1 MKAKGIFIIVLA
13 VIMMFTA
20 SAPGI
25 EADAA
30 VKPGLGLAC
39 IVYITVN
46 TGVASIGVCVGTTYD
61 ESIATIFTSSGEFNG
76 LDGVTICWKATPKS
90 GYTMS
95 VTSSTYTP
103 RAALYNEIA
112 PSATKSSGTTSY
124 TLTVNVPT
132 GVASVRVTYG
142 SSSKTFTTAG
152 TLSVT
157 SGTSV
162 SWTATAATGY
172 NLTTGSGSFTMTSAR
187 TITPVAKA
195 KSFTVT
201 ATCTPADE
209 DVDLTWTLAWASGK
223 ALTGAVTDY
232 VTMTVSADKKSV
244 TLTFKKAFTNGQ
256 MILTCYATYNPSVK
270 ATCTVTCS

>member
-1 MKAKGIFIIVLA
+1 MKTKGIFIIVLA
-13 VIMMFTA
+13 VIMMFTV
-20 SAPGI
+20 SVPGI

-39 IVYITVN
+39 TVYITLN

-61 ESIATIFTSSGEFNG
+61 ESTATIFTSSGTYAG
-76 LDGVTICWKATPKS
+76 IHKVTLCWKATPKP

-103 RAALYNEIA
+103 AALIYNEIA

-132 GVASVRVTYG
+132 GVARVRVTYG

-172 NLTTGSGSFTMTSAR
+172 ILTTGSGSFTMTSAR

-195 KSFTVT
+195 KSFRVT
-201 ATCTPADE
+201 ATCTPVDE

>member
-1 MKAKGIFIIVLA
+1 MKKVLVVCLA
-13 VIMMFTA
+13 LLMVFTL
-20 SAPGI
+20 SVPDI

-39 IVYITVN
+39 TVYVTLN
-46 TGVASIGVCVGTTYD
+46 TGVASIGVCVGTTYN
-61 ESIATIFTSSGEFNG
+61 ESTATIFTSSGTYPGMAN
-76 LDGVTICWKATPKS
+76 VTLCWKATPKP

-95 VTSSTYTP
+95 VTSSTFTLN
-103 RAALYNEIA
+103 ALRYNEIA
-112 PSATKSSGTTSY
+112 PSATVSSGTTY
-124 TLTVNVPT
+124 TLTVKVPT

-142 SSSKTFTTAG
+142 SSVKTFTTAG
-152 TLSVT
+152 TLNVA

-201 ATCTPADE
+201 ATLSPSGATA
-209 DVDLTWTLAWASGK
+209 DLTWTLEWASGK

-232 VTMTVSADKKSV
+232 VTMTVASDGKSV
-244 TLTFKKAFTNGQ
+244 TLTFKKAFTSGQ
-256 MILTCYATYNPSVK
+256 MILTCYVTNNPSVK